1 MEYALQKLPA
11 LVNDLSLSI
20 RNPILVYSFFA
31 LYGLMMLV
39 LVTYVHIK
47 FRTAAKTLK
56 LLQTEWKSAESQH
69 STFVG
74 AAQERLSK
82 LTLQAPAVAT
92 GIGRAAAIGSDIRNQ
107 IVAMAKRGI
116 AIHEIARNCG
126 LQEGE
131 VDVILGMAR
140 LRR

>member
-56 LLQTEWKSAESQH
+56 LLQTEWKSAESQQQQNH
-69 STFVG
+69 D
-74 AAQERLSK
+74 AEAQYENSPCVHDMTLTVHRHRISK
-82 LTLQAPAVAT
+82 KCLQ
-92 GIGRAAAIGSDIRNQ
+92 S
-107 IVAMAKRGI
+107 
-116 AIHEIARNCG
+116 
-126 LQEGE
+126 
-131 VDVILGMAR
+131 
-140 LRR
+140 